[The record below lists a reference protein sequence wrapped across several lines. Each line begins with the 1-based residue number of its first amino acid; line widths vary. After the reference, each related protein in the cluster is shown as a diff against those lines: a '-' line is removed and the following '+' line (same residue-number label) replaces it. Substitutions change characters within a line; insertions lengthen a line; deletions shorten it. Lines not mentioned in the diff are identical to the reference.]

1 MDDITPELLEKIK
14 RDFQTSFDESKKISA
29 LYERIRDGTATYK
42 EVNEFAVATGES
54 LASAF
59 QNNLSSAVLP
69 DGRMYYNIANRIIPE
84 TLNQNYNLISEVAVK
99 VQETLNKRAGI
110 GIKAIQPGLNKDRIT
125 GMINKIS
132 EADHYDD
139 VAWVLNEPVI
149 NFSQSVVDDYIRE
162 NVEFQGAA
170 GMRPKIIRATQGKCC
185 EWCQKLSGIYSY
197 PNVPS
202 DVYRRHER
210 CRCTVDYDPGSGKR
224 KQNVHT
230 KEWKSTEEH
239 DKIKSR
245 RNVEIKRDKA
255 ESPEAIESRVKQ
267 ENGLGL
273 VDQIAAHPKML
284 RAYTPDGLKKAL
296 EVNGYSVNPMNNGTY
311 KGIPFEEGGGYKV
324 NFHDGGLIM
333 YHPEKRSHHKG
344 AYYKISTGKGGQHRY
359 DTEGNEIKDD

>member
-1 MDDITPELLEKIK
+1 MDDVTPGLLLKIK
-14 RDFQTSFDESKKISA
+14 KDFQAALDENKKISD

-42 EVNEFAVATGES
+42 EVNEFAIAVGES
-54 LASAF
+54 LAAAF
-59 QNNLSSAVLP
+59 QGNLSSVVLP
-69 DGRMYYNIANRIIPE
+69 DGRMYYNIANRIIPD
-84 TLNQNYNLISEVAVK
+84 TLNQNYDLISGVAAQ
-99 VQETLNKRAGI
+99 VQEALNRRAGI
-110 GIKAIQPGLNKDRIT
+110 GMKAIKPGLNEDRIA
-125 GMINKIS
+125 GIVNKVS
-132 EADHYDD
+132 EADSYDD
-139 VAWVLNEPVI
+139 VAWVLNEPIV

-162 NVEFQGAA
+162 NAEFQGAS
-170 GMRPKIIRATQGKCC
+170 GMAPKIIRTTQGKCC
-185 EWCQKLSGIYSY
+185 EWCQKLSGVYSY
-197 PNVPS
+197 PDVPS

-230 KEWKSTEEH
+230 KEWKSTGEH

-245 RNVEIKRDKA
+245 RNVGIKKDKA
-255 ESPEAIESRVKQ
+255 EPPEAIERRVKQ

-273 VDQIAAHPKML
+273 ADQIAAHPKML
-284 RAYTPDGLKKAL
+284 QSYTPDGLKRAF
-296 EVNGYSVNPMNNGTY
+296 EINGYSVKPMNNGAY